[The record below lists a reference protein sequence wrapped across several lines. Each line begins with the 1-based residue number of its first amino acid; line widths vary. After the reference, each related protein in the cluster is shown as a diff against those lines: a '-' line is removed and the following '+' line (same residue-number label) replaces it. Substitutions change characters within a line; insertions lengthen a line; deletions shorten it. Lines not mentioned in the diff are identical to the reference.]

1 MYHRIVANKVHATF
15 AQISTGNWEP
25 MITGMAPTF
34 SYTFYGDS
42 SLSGERHTVE
52 ALRQWW
58 ERSFRL
64 IRDPTFQVE
73 EIIVSGGPWA
83 TRIATRVRVRATLPD
98 DSLHENI
105 FMQNMRMRWARITE
119 IHTLED
125 TAALQR
131 ALDRVSAGGIAEA
144 QAAPITDAP
153 TSPRDGPLPQIDVGC
168 PESQPRPC
176 PRS

>member
-25 MITGMAPTF
+25 MITVMAHSF
-34 SYTFYGDS
+34 RNTFYGDS
-42 SLSGERHTVE
+42 ALSGERHTIE
-52 ALRQWW
+52 AVRQWW

-64 IRDPTFQVE
+64 IKNPTFQVDE
-73 EIIVSGGPWA
+73 VIVSGGPWA
-83 TRIATRVRVRATLPD
+83 TRIATRVRVRATLAD
-98 DSLHENI
+98 GSDYENV

-131 ALDRVSAGGIAEA
+131 ALDRVAASGIPEA
-144 QAAPITDAP
+144 HAAPITDAP
-153 TSPRDGPLPQIDVGC
+153 PPH
-168 PESQPRPC
+168 
-176 PRS
+176 

>member
-1 MYHRIVANKVHATF
+1 MYHRIVAGKVQATF

-25 MITGMAPTF
+25 MITGMAPRF

-42 SLSGERHTVE
+42 ALAGERHTIDG
-52 ALRQWW
+52 LRRWW

-64 IRDPTFQVE
+64 IKSPTFQVE
-73 EIIVSGGPWA
+73 EVIVSGGPWA
-83 TRIATRVRVRATLPD
+83 TRIATRVRVRATLVD
-98 DSLHENI
+98 GSDYENV

-131 ALDRVSAGGIAEA
+131 ALDRVGASGINEA
-144 QAAPITDAP
+144 LAPPVTDAAPGD
-153 TSPRDGPLPQIDVGC
+153 
-168 PESQPRPC
+168 
-176 PRS
+176 